1 MLLVQR
7 LFQTLITPPSQR
19 SARLAHDDTCVQA
32 FGSYGEN
39 GKSNRT
45 RGAHGRT
52 AESVFHRVDMAEYST
67 ESAIPAGAAA
77 AIFALL
83 GGPISVEHLGWDPA
97 AAGDLITAFACPFTN
112 FGALLAVN

>member
-1 MLLVQR
+1 MGHR
-7 LFQTLITPPSQR
+7 RIRISPSR
-19 SARLAHDDTCVQA
+19 
-32 FGSYGEN
+32 YG
-39 GKSNRT
+39 
-45 RGAHGRT
+45 
-52 AESVFHRVDMAEYST
+52 RVST
-67 ESAIPAGAAA
+67 ESAIPAVAAA

>member
-1 MLLVQR
+1 MVRMANQLHPR
-7 LFQTLITPPSQR
+7 
-19 SARLAHDDTCVQA
+19 
-32 FGSYGEN
+32 
-39 GKSNRT
+39 
-45 RGAHGRT
+45 AHGRT
-52 AESVFHRVDMAEYST
+52 AESVFHRADMAEYST

-97 AAGDLITAFACPFTN
+97 AAGDLITAFARPFTN

>member
-1 MLLVQR
+1 MM
-7 LFQTLITPPSQR
+7 T
-19 SARLAHDDTCVQA
+19 TCVQA

-67 ESAIPAGAAA
+67 ESTIPAGAAA

>member
-1 MLLVQR
+1 MPKRQVSW
-7 LFQTLITPPSQR
+7 PGCR
-19 SARLAHDDTCVQA
+19 SAGRRDGPHDAPVCGTGYGDHAIFPNLLEIPTDYAHA
-32 FGSYGEN
+32 
-39 GKSNRT
+39 
-45 RGAHGRT
+45 
-52 AESVFHRVDMAEYST
+52 ST
-67 ESAIPAGAAA
+67 ESAIPAVAAA